1 MIDSDD
7 LNAPWMLVTASE
19 QLEQVVQELRRH
31 PLVAVDTESN
41 GLYAYYEQVCLIQLS
56 TPAMDY
62 IIDPLALPDI
72 RPLGEL
78 FANPAQQKVF
88 HAAEYDI
95 GTLRRDFGFEFRGV
109 FDTMLAGQ
117 LLGAKHLSLARLL
130 EERLGVHID
139 KRYQQYNWGH
149 RPLSEAVLAY
159 ARLDTHYLLPLREN
173 LLAELRARRL
183 ERVAEE
189 AFRQVEQAVWD
200 RAPADPDAYLRL
212 RGAQELDPEGLGVL
226 RELYQLRDEIAR
238 RRNQAPFR
246 VLSNH
251 LLVEL
256 SRRRPHSAVEL
267 DEVLALPTWQRRQY
281 GHAILQAIARG
292 EQRPVILPANGRHGT
307 GNNFDHLTEA
317 VFERLRAWRNQR
329 AEEEGIPLSVLM
341 PNRLLRRIAE
351 GRPSNLEALR
361 TLADMSDFILAKY
374 GAELLHLIGGGRQGK

>member
-1 MIDSDD
+1 SDD
-7 LNAPWMLVTASE
+7 LNAPWMLVTAPE

-41 GLYAYYEQVCLIQLS
+41 SLYAYYEQVCLIQLS

-78 FANPAQQKVF
+78 FADSAQQKVF

-95 GTLRRDFGFEFRGV
+95 GTLRRDFGFEFRNV

-117 LLGAKHLSLARLL
+117 LLGVKHLSLAHLL

-183 ERVAEE
+183 EHVAEE
-189 AFRQVEQAVWD
+189 AFRQVEQAVWN

-212 RGAQELDPEGLGVL
+212 EGAQELDPEGLGVL

-238 RRNQAPFR
+238 RRNRAPFR
-246 VLSNH
+246 VLSDH

-256 SRRRPHSAVEL
+256 SRRRPHSTVDL
-267 DEVLALPTWQRRQY
+267 DEVLALPAWPRRQY

-292 EQRPVILPANGRHGT
+292 EQKPVILPANGRRGT
-307 GNNFDHLTEA
+307 NNGFNHLTEDM
-317 VFERLRAWRNQR
+317 FERLRAWRNQR

-341 PNRLLRRIAE
+341 SNRLLRRIAE
-351 GRPSNLEALR
+351 ERPASLEELR
-361 TLADMSDFILAKY
+361 AIAGMSDFILSRY
-374 GAELLHLIGGGRQGK
+374 GAELVRLIGRSRQKK